1 MQFALHIRKPDS
13 RHGLPGLNR
22 PGEPSKAGL
31 SKAFLGNTAI
41 GMLYIDKYNT
51 DI

>member
-1 MQFALHIRKPDS
+1 MQFALHTKIPDS